1 MTHFSIRFSKEKD
14 DTNDS
19 IASLH
24 KIYKDINSGTI
35 KESYVVLMNGPFL
48 RSETESII
56 NLFQQCF
63 IEKSGNYIKVIPHK
77 ITFAAGSSV
86 YNQELADITYFLDC
100 FS

>member
-1 MTHFSIRFSKEKD
+1 MTHFSIRFSKGKD
-14 DTNDS
+14 ETNDS
-19 IASLH
+19 IASIQ

>member
-24 KIYKDINSGTI
+24 KIYKDINSGMI
-35 KESYVVLMNGPFL
+35 KESYVVPMNGPFL
-48 RSETESII
+48 RSETESIL
-56 NLFQQCF
+56 NQFQQF
-63 IEKSGNYIKVIPHK
+63 FVEKIGKYIKAIPYK